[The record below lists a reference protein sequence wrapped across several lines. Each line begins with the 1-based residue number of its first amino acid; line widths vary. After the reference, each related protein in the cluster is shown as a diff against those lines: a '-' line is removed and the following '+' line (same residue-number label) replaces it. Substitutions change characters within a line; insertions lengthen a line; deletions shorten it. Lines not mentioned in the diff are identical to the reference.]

1 MTVKALLVLLPLA
14 TCLAM
19 AQQPTSQGSQPPA
32 GPSTPIELPEYVV
45 TGKDRV
51 DIPGATKSDPSRP
64 PVLGK
69 ARLDTLNS
77 LEKLAPPVLAPASLP
92 VPRRTMA
99 FLPGF
104 LQAEFGQYGTPDVVA
119 GYSLETAGYRIDAQ
133 ANLETSAGHTT
144 NANYTKAGLRALST
158 YVAPEKFIFFGGS
171 TTEVD
176 VSARTSSYRFF
187 AVPDAAERSVTAL
200 RAGLGVE
207 GTHDGFDYSAQAGY
221 ASTATTLANRSA
233 QDGDLFGTVTAQNRW
248 RLFDVGGRVSMN
260 LRSFNGNAYPVAEL
274 LGFGRYADERYR
286 LLVQAGF
293 QSITSTAAV
302 GRGGIVVAGTAD
314 VFLSQDVTV
323 NASLRTGLRPVG
335 FADLLQENPYVH
347 DSVLIDAA
355 LDVID
360 VGGMVTYHPSVR
372 LAASA
377 GLRLAQ
383 TDRTPIWVDASDGA
397 FELVYAATTRV
408 ELPVEVRWM
417 AGSRDVVVA
426 DARLVSASV
435 ADQKTMPYAA
445 SRASMR
451 YERLWTEDLRTTL
464 AAIYVGERFADL
476 ANSVSLTGYVD
487 VRVRVDYDLTPTVAM
502 QLRAHNLL
510 ASEIVLWNGYR
521 ERGVFVSGGVT
532 WRF

>member
-1 MTVKALLVLLPLA
+1 MIIRAFLVLLPMA
-14 TCLAM
+14 ACIVV
-19 AQQPTSQGSQPPA
+19 AQQPAPQGSQPSA
-32 GPSTPIELPEYVV
+32 GPSVPIELPEYVV

-51 DIPGATKSDPSRP
+51 DIPGATKSDPMRP

-77 LEKLAPPVLAPASLP
+77 LEKLSPPILAPASLP

-119 GYSLETAGYRIDAQ
+119 GYSLEASGYRIDAQ

-144 NANYTKAGLRALST
+144 NASYTKAGLRALST
-158 YVAPEKFIFFGGS
+158 YVAPDKFIFFGGS

-187 AVPDAAERSVTAL
+187 AVPDAAERTVTSL
-200 RAGLGVE
+200 RAGLGVD
-207 GTHDGFDYSAQAGY
+207 GTYDGFDYTAQTGY
-221 ASTATTLANRSA
+221 VATATTLADRSA
-233 QDGDLFGTVTAQNRW
+233 RDGDLFGTVTAQNRW
-248 RLFDVGGRVSMN
+248 RLFDVGGRISMN
-260 LRSFNGNAYPVAEL
+260 LRSFNGNAYPAAEL
-274 LGFGRYADERYR
+274 VGFGRYADERYR

-293 QSITSTAAV
+293 QSVTSTAAV

-314 VFLSQDVTV
+314 VFLSHDVTI

-383 TDRTPIWVDASDGA
+383 TDRTPIWVDASAGA
-397 FELVYAATTRV
+397 FALTYAATTRV
-408 ELPVEVRWM
+408 EVPVEVRWI
-417 AGSRDVVVA
+417 AGSRDIIVA
-426 DARLVSASV
+426 DARLVSATV
-435 ADQKTMPYAA
+435 ADQKNLPYAA
-445 SRASMR
+445 SRASIR
-451 YERLWTEDLRTTL
+451 YERLWTEALRSTL
-464 AAIYVGERFADL
+464 AAMYVGERFADL
-476 ANSVSLTGYVD
+476 ANTISLTGYVD
-487 VRVRVDYDLTPTVAM
+487 VRVRVDYDVTPTLAV
-502 QLRAHNLL
+502 QVRAHNLL
-510 ASEIVLWNGYR
+510 ASEIILWNGYR